1 MITVGSRRAL
11 HVLFN
16 GVKRD
21 DKASVLVDKKSTPN
35 GHSLNIVVLDLGAF
49 LKKDP
54 NFVSERTFGQSRRTT
69 RFADR
74 VEAEELGLPLPL
86 LASFDDR
93 NRHGWPQSSLSLSLV
108 LFFGPSFRFLKPY
121 SSFGALEREKERR
134 ERERGVSVDGL
145 FWVLTDFW
153 SLLWRVGK
161 LFVLFVG
168 ESFFPAQFFEY
179 FLGGV
184 HFT

>member
-86 LASFDDR
+86 LASFDDW
-93 NRHGWPQSSLSLSLV
+93 NRHGGPRSSLSQPRLV
-108 LFFGPSFRFLKPY
+108 LWPKLSVLEPY
-121 SSFGALEREKERR
+121 TSFGALEREREKE
-134 ERERGVSVDGL
+134 EFQLMG
-145 FWVLTDFW
+145 
-153 SLLWRVGK
+153 
-161 LFVLFVG
+161 
-168 ESFFPAQFFEY
+168 SFGF
-179 FLGGV
+179 
-184 HFT
+184 